1 MVDRKELQLKI
12 WNAVKGYTLS
22 QIQSA
27 TPAQLATAAGLTAEE
42 IAVAK
47 NWKNLIMFRLIAAK
61 KAQRYT
67 QVKDDVVG
75 PALVSIIDTMV
86 NDREYDRLEARR
98 ELQTILE
105 EILEAL

>member
-67 QVKDDVVG
+67 LVKSNVIPNG
-75 PALVSIIDTMV
+75 IKAILDTMV
-86 NDREYDRLEARR
+86 NDWEYDRPEARR
-98 ELQTILE
+98 ELQTIIE
-105 EILEAL
+105 EILETL

>member
-1 MVDRKELQLKI
+1 MVDRKELQIKI
-12 WNAVKGYTLS
+12 WQAVKGYTLS
-22 QIQSA
+22 QIESA
-27 TPAQLATAAGLTAEE
+27 TPDQIANAASLTAEE

-67 QVKDDVVG
+67 TVKGLVVG
-75 PALVSIIDTMV
+75 PALSNIIDTMV
-86 NDREYDRLEARR
+86 NDWEYDRPGARR

-105 EILEAL
+105 EILEGL